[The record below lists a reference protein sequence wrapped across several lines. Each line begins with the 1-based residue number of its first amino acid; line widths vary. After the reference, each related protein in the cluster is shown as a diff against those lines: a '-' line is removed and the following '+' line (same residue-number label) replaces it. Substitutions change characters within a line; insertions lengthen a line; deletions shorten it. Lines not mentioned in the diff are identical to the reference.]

1 VIIEPFIHFTC
12 ANCLLSRST
21 WLITSLSPG
30 GREKMSKHG
39 MPAGNVGAL
48 LARFAELRRK
58 ALARTGVS
66 FPIVAIQEAGLDGF
80 WIHCVLQGE
89 GAYPAYGANGV
100 K

>member
-1 VIIEPFIHFTC
+1 
-12 ANCLLSRST
+12 
-21 WLITSLSPG
+21 LSPG

-89 GAYPAYGANGV
+89 GAYPA
-100 K
+100 

>member
-1 VIIEPFIHFTC
+1 M
-12 ANCLLSRST
+12 SQSST
-21 WLITSLSPG
+21 QPLNLADHVVVA
-30 GREKMSKHG
+30 GRPREDVEARD
-39 MPAGNVGAL
+39 AGRGRRAL

-58 ALARTGVS
+58 AFARTGVS
-66 FPIVAIQEAGLDGF
+66 FPIVTIQEAGLDGF

>member
-1 VIIEPFIHFTC
+1 MSQSSTQSLNL
-12 ANCLLSRST
+12 ANHVVVA
-21 WLITSLSPG
+21 
-30 GREKMSKHG
+30 GRPREDVEAG

-58 ALARTGVS
+58 AFARTGVS

-100 K
+100 Q